1 MLAKDIMT
9 KDVITVS
16 PQATVR
22 ELAKILVKKRLSG
35 APVID
40 KKGNVLGIALVA
52 DIAGGRG
59 NQVEVIMTK
68 KVISVTEETPVEEI
82 ASLMTDHIIKRVPV
96 MRGKRLVGIVSR
108 ADIIRAIAM
117 GEHIALLAP
126 IYDL

>member
-22 ELAKILVKKRLSG
+22 ELAKILVKKRISG
-35 APVID
+35 APVVD
-40 KKGNVLGIALVA
+40 KKGNVLGIASEA
-52 DIAGGRG
+52 DITGSRG
-59 NQVEVIMTK
+59 NHVEGIMTK
-68 KVISVTEETPVEEI
+68 RVISVTEETPVEEI

-96 MRGKRLVGIVSR
+96 MRGKRLVGIASR

-117 GEHIALLAP
+117 GEHIALHTP

>member
-1 MLAKDIMT
+1 MLANDIMT

-22 ELAKILVKKRLSG
+22 ELAKILVKKRISG
-35 APVID
+35 APVVD
-40 KKGNVLGIALVA
+40 KKGNVLGIASEA
-52 DIAGGRG
+52 DIVGSRE
-59 NQVEVIMTK
+59 NQVKAIMTK

-82 ASLMTDHIIKRVPV
+82 ASLMTNHIIKRVPV

-117 GEHIALLAP
+117 GEHIALHAP

>member
-22 ELAKILVKKRLSG
+22 ELAKILVKKRISG
-35 APVID
+35 APVVD
-40 KKGNVLGIALVA
+40 KKGNVLGIALEA
-52 DIAGGRG
+52 DIAGNRG
-59 NQVEVIMTK
+59 NQVVAIMTK

-82 ASLMTDHIIKRVPV
+82 ATLMTDHIIKRVPV

-117 GEHIALLAP
+117 GEHIALYTP